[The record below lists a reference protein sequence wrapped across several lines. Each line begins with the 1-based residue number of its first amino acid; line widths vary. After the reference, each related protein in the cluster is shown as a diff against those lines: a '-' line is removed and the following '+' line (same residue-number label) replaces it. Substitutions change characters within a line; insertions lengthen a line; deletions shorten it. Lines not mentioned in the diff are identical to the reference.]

1 VPQLLRRDLSSPVG
15 PILAGIVEPGLTAHE
30 PGGVCLLELGDTDRR
45 ARELAE
51 LESYFGGV
59 FVADTVHGGSSMLD
73 RLERELG
80 EYFDGSRR
88 AFSVPICAPG
98 TRFQHEVWNA
108 MRRIPFGETTTYGGL
123 ARSLGRKA
131 TASRAVGLASGRN
144 RVSLLIPCHR
154 VVDASYDGEVGSTRG
169 LRGYGGGLQTKQWLL
184 EHEQAVVG
192 RGLFSRS

>member
-1 VPQLLRRDLSSPVG
+1 
-15 PILAGIVEPGLTAHE
+15 
-30 PGGVCLLELGDTDRR
+30 
-45 ARELAE
+45 
-51 LESYFGGV
+51 
-59 FVADTVHGGSSMLD
+59 MLD